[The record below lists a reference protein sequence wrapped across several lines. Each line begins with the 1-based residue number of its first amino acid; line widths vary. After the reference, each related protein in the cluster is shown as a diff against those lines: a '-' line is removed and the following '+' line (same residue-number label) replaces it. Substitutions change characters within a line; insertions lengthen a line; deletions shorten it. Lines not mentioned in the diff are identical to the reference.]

1 MLIIE
6 YNEKLWI
13 FLVYLFWNQ
22 HSHMLIQRKMLDLQ
36 KNLQIAN
43 TISGYY
49 ILFFEWLL
57 VSEKMISVVGLYN
70 NQ

>member
-1 MLIIE
+1 
-6 YNEKLWI
+6 
-13 FLVYLFWNQ
+13 
-22 HSHMLIQRKMLDLQ
+22 MLIQRKMLDLQ
-36 KNLQIAN
+36 KILQIAN